1 MMTTTLYYH
10 CPKQSRHKFLPSLRF
25 HIPLRELYDEEGR
38 TMSQNYTNCL
48 QIILLLSDYP
58 FHSLHCKLQG
68 QDRMSC
74 PRYSH
79 RSSLSFLPPFQEFF
93 IPQSF
98 RWIGLKTDLCKNC
111 LIPRESTSSWHPA
124 WLLLKLRVI
133 LGIIAKVFSS
143 FIWWLIWMMVQ
154 PFFIGVTIA
163 QTIHRWGSWCWWSD
177 GGEPLLQFSWPVH
190 SSMAMFKNEFTLA
203 LPKIKHISTN
213 LASDL
218 QTPGAWPSTTTAKAR
233 KATKKRALTM

>member
-1 MMTTTLYYH
+1 MMTTTFYYH

-25 HIPLRELYDEEGR
+25 HIPLRDLYDDEGK
-38 TMSQNYTNCL
+38 TMNQNYTNCL
-48 QIILLLSDYP
+48 PILLLISDYP

-79 RSSLSFLPPFQEFF
+79 RSSLSFLPPFQEWF
-93 IPQSF
+93 IPQSS
-98 RWIGLKTDLCKNC
+98 RWIEIKTDLCKNC

-133 LGIIAKVFSS
+133 LGIIVTVCS
-143 FIWWLIWMMVQ
+143 FFLIHLIWMMVQ
-154 PFFIGVTIA
+154 PFFIGLTIA
-163 QTIHRWGSWCWWSD
+163 QTIRRRGSWCWWSD

>member
-25 HIPLRELYDEEGR
+25 HIPLRELYDDEGK

-58 FHSLHCKLQG
+58 FHSLRCKLQG
-68 QDRMSC
+68 RDRMSC

-79 RSSLSFLPPFQEFF
+79 RSSLSFLPPFQELF
-93 IPQSF
+93 IPQSP
-98 RWIGLKTDLCKNC
+98 RWIGLKTDLCENC

-124 WLLLKLRVI
+124 WLLLKLQVI
-133 LGIIAKVFSS
+133 LGISVTVCS
-143 FIWWLIWMMVQ
+143 FFLIHLMVEQ
-154 PFFIGVTIA
+154 WR
-163 QTIHRWGSWCWWSD
+163 RWGSWCWWGD
-177 GGEPLLQFSWPVH
+177 GVEPLLQFSWPVH

-203 LPKIKHISTN
+203 LPEINLISTN

>member
-38 TMSQNYTNCL
+38 TMNQNYTNCL

-93 IPQSF
+93 LPQSCVRISWYLVNPPPVGIQRDF
-98 RWIGLKTDLCKNC
+98 CWNC
-111 LIPRESTSSWHPA
+111 I
-124 WLLLKLRVI
+124 VI
-133 LGIIAKVFSS
+133 LGIIVTVCS
-143 FIWWLIWMMVQ
+143 FFLIHLIWMMVQ
-154 PFFIGVTIA
+154 PFFIGLTIA
-163 QTIHRWGSWCWWSD
+163 QTIRRRGSWCWWSD

-203 LPKIKHISTN
+203 LPKINHISTN